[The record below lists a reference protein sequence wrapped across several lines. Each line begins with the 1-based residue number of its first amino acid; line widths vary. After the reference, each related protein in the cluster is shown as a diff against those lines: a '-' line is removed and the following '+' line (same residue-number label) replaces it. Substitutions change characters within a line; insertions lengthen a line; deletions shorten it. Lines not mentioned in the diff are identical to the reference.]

1 MDGGG
6 DRDAGEPV
14 ATTGADGSWTIPG
27 RARVDEIAEATG
39 VNLPDGDLYDTISG
53 LILARLERPALIVV
67 DDADDR
73 VSGPIRSAGAALR
86 GAGIRTE
93 ADYQGRSLKS
103 QFKQADKLHA
113 TLCVVLGPDE
123 VAAGVATIRD
133 MATAMTGYAARVIMN
148 DDYSFTLEFLGETDD
163 LVELDLSSL
172 TDSVNLISPAH
183 LRFIIVG
190 LTWERFEAV
199 NMTWQKLE
207 DMNMTWERLEKSVPI
222 IGSKG
227 D

>member
-1 MDGGG
+1 MEN
-6 DRDAGEPV
+6 REKVPV
-14 ATTGADGSWTIPG
+14 RYRKNAQT
-27 RARVDEIAEATG
+27 
-39 VNLPDGDLYDTISG
+39 
-53 LILARLERPALIVV
+53 
-67 DDADDR
+67 
-73 VSGPIRSAGAALR
+73 AALLDTLGLAAQQMAELVEDVKKQFFIETATWSLPLWEYQVGITPPANATETSR
-86 GAGIRTE
+86 RNAIKAHLLAGGNTN
-93 ADYQGRSLKS
+93 AD
-103 QFKQADKLHA
+103 
-113 TLCVVLGPDE
+113 TV
-123 VAAGVATIRD
+123 RD

-163 LVELDLSSL
+163 LVELELSSL

-183 LRFIIVG
+183 LRFIIAG

>member
-1 MDGGG
+1 MEN
-6 DRDAGEPV
+6 REKVPV
-14 ATTGADGSWTIPG
+14 RYRKNAQT
-27 RARVDEIAEATG
+27 
-39 VNLPDGDLYDTISG
+39 
-53 LILARLERPALIVV
+53 
-67 DDADDR
+67 
-73 VSGPIRSAGAALR
+73 AALLDTL
-86 GAGIRTE
+86 GLSAQQMADLVEDVKKQFFFETATWSLPLWEYQVGIKAHLLAGGNTN
-93 ADYQGRSLKS
+93 AD
-103 QFKQADKLHA
+103 
-113 TLCVVLGPDE
+113 TV
-123 VAAGVATIRD
+123 RD

-183 LRFIIVG
+183 LRFIIAG
-190 LTWERFEAV
+190 LTWERVEAV

>member
-1 MDGGG
+1 MESDY
-6 DRDAGEPV
+6 
-14 ATTGADGSWTIPG
+14 
-27 RARVDEIAEATG
+27 
-39 VNLPDGDLYDTISG
+39 DLASVIE
-53 LILARLERPALIVV
+53 LF
-67 DDADDR
+67 
-73 VSGPIRSAGAALR
+73 
-86 GAGIRTE
+86 
-93 ADYQGRSLKS
+93 RSLTE
-103 QFKQADKLHA
+103 QDQQD
-113 TLCVVLGPDE
+113 
-123 VAAGVATIRD
+123 
-133 MATAMTGYAARVIMN
+133 
-148 DDYSFTLEFLGETDD
+148 SFTLEFLGETDD

-183 LRFIIVG
+183 LRFIIAG